1 LITRRRVFLLTL
13 LAMLAF
19 AGNSLLCRIALK
31 QTGIDAASFT
41 AIRIVSG
48 AIALRLIVRLRA
60 GPIDRSGS
68 WGSALAL
75 FAYAAAFS
83 FSYLT
88 LTAATGA
95 LLLFGAVQV
104 TMIGYGRW
112 QGVRMSGRQ
121 AGGLAVALAGLVYLL
136 LPGLSAPPLEGSVL
150 MIAAGIAW
158 GVYSLRAK
166 GSGDP
171 LRVTAGNFIRAV
183 VPAVAL
189 GAALLPGASIDGRGV
204 AYAIASGALASG
216 VGYALWYS
224 ALVGLNVTRAA
235 TEQLSV
241 PLIAALGGVLLLD
254 EHVTLRL
261 IVASVAI
268 LGGIAWV
275 VTERRPA

>member
-1 LITRRRVFLLTL
+1 
-13 LAMLAF
+13 MLAF

-41 AIRIVSG
+41 GIRIVSG
-48 AIALRLIVRLRA
+48 ALALWLIVRLRA

-136 LPGLSAPPLEGSVL
+136 LPGLSAPPLQGSVL
-150 MIAAGIAW
+150 MIGAGVAW

-171 LRVTAGNFIRAV
+171 LRVTAGNFMRAV

-189 GAALLPGASIDGRGV
+189 GAALLPGASIDAHRV
-204 AYAIASGALASG
+204 ANSIATGAHASG

-235 TEQLSV
+235 TVQLSV
-241 PLIAALGGVLLLD
+241 PLIAALGGVVFLD
-254 EHVTLRL
+254 EQLTVRL